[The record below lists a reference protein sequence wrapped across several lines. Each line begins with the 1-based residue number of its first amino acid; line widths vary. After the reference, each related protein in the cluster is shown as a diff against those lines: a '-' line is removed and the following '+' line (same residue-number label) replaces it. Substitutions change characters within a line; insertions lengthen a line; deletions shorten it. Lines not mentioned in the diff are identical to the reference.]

1 MHAVI
6 GKWTMDPQHRAEQ
19 DHELHE
25 IIVPMVRALPG
36 FVAAYWTHDPVTS
49 HSHTTIVFNDEQAA
63 CHFKEV
69 VGRRDSRA
77 AKAGV
82 ANDFLVVT
90 EVLRPRYWPGS
101 RKRDASDWLLARSWC
116 RR

>member
-6 GKWTMDPQHRAEQ
+6 GKWTMDPQRRAEQ

-69 VGRRDSRA
+69 VERRDSRA

-90 EVLRPRYWPGS
+90 EVLA
-101 RKRDASDWLLARSWC
+101 DARA
-116 RR
+116 